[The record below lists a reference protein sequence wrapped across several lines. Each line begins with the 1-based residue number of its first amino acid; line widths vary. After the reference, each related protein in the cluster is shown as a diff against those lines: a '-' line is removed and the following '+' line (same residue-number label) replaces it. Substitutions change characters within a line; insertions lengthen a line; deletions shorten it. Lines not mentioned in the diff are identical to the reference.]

1 MLDLTVPADGD
12 DRTLTLALILEA
24 ERAKIWRCW
33 TEAALL
39 EQWFC
44 PKPWRVTDAKLDP
57 RPGGRA
63 EMMMR
68 GPNGEENPIKSVY
81 LDVRPMERIV
91 WTDAFTE
98 AWRPSGKPFI
108 VADIMFEADG
118 PGRTRYIAK
127 ARHWTVEDL
136 QAHEE
141 MGFHPGWRAAAG
153 QLEELARS
161 L

>member
-1 MLDLTVPADGD
+1 MLDLTIPADGD
-12 DRTLTLALILEA
+12 DRVLTLSLILEA

-33 TEAALL
+33 TEPELL

-44 PKPWRVTDAKLDP
+44 PRPWRVTDAVLDP

-68 GPNGEENPIKSVY
+68 GPEGEEHPIKSVY
-81 LDVRPMERIV
+81 LEVRPGERIV

-98 AWRPSGKPFI
+98 AWIPSAKPFMI
-108 VADIMFEADG
+108 SDTSFADDG
-118 PGRTRYIAK
+118 PGRTRYIAR
-127 ARHWTVEDL
+127 ALHWSQEDRD
-136 QAHEE
+136 AHEA
-141 MGFHPGWRAAAG
+141 MGFHQGWTAAAA